1 LIIVAAEP
9 AIMVFVLM
17 LCYVLSGPLT
27 ALITWPRRRR
37 LEKAIHKG
45 HAGTHS

>member
-17 LCYVLSGPLT
+17 LCYVLSGPLM
-27 ALITWPRRRR
+27 ALITLPRRRR

-45 HAGTHS
+45 HEGAHS